1 MPDDPPWPIHLLDD
15 QSPDDRRLLAQLAD
29 AALVASH
36 SVPRH
41 ALELAEAWGQRL
53 PLPGRS
59 STGLLWEALATAA
72 AVDLSVARAL
82 EPHLDAAAILAE
94 AGDVL
99 PPGTTWGV
107 FAAEGPGVRLTATPG
122 DGGHVL
128 EGTKPWC
135 SLAADLTHALV
146 TAWVGDQRALFRV
159 DLRHPGVRAT
169 AGAWHAQGLRE
180 VVSGPVEFDRVPA
193 TPLGE
198 PGWYLRRDGFAW
210 GGIGVAAVWYGGAVG
225 VARRLWVAAGERPPD
240 QVAQAHLGVVDL
252 RLHAARAALA
262 EAARLV
268 DDGKASGGVGAL
280 LASRVR
286 GVVVEAAETVL
297 TETGHALGPA
307 PLALEAAHARRVA
320 DLTLYLRQH
329 HAARDAAALGRQ
341 LLEDSGCPW

>member
-1 MPDDPPWPIHLLDD
+1 MPDDPTWPVHLRDD
-15 QSPDDRRLLAQLAD
+15 RPPDDGRLLAQLAD
-29 AALVASH
+29 AAHLASRG
-36 SVPRH
+36 VPTS
-41 ALELAEAWGQRL
+41 ALELAERWGQRL

-59 STGLLWEALATAA
+59 ATVLLWEALATVA

-94 AGDVL
+94 AGQAM
-99 PPGTTWGV
+99 PSGTTWGV
-107 FAAEGPGVRLTATPG
+107 FAAEGPGVRLTATPV

-128 EGTKPWC
+128 DGTKPWC
-135 SLAADLTHALV
+135 SLAENLTHALV
-146 TAWVGDQRALFRV
+146 TAWVGDERGLFSV
-159 DLRHPGVRAT
+159 DLRHPGVRVT
-169 AGAWHAQGLRE
+169 DGAWHALGLHE
-180 VVSGPVEFDRVPA
+180 VASGPVELDRVPA
-193 TPLGE
+193 TPVGD

-225 VARRLWVAAGERPPD
+225 VARRLWAAAGERPPD

-252 RLHAARAALA
+252 RLHAARTVLA

-280 LASRVR
+280 LASRAR

-297 TETGHALGPA
+297 TQTGHALGPA
-307 PLALEAAHARRVA
+307 PLALEEAHARRVA

-341 LLEDSGCPW
+341 LLEGTGCPW